1 MRVFVALLR
10 VELKKALLGNPW
22 FWGAVGL
29 GSILA
34 LFSAAQ
40 SFVVFQNT
48 LELAQKYWNQ
58 SDALYSAVSCF
69 AFWMPTRPHEF
80 APGIFIMVWPLLA
93 AAPYAWSWCS
103 ERSSGVLA
111 QACARVSRSAYYAAK
126 ALAGFVAGALAIVLP
141 LILNLVVCA
150 CFAPAA
156 PVWVSDL
163 LYVGVDDAAP
173 LSSLFYNNPLAF
185 CLVWTLV
192 AGAVAGL
199 WATAVGALSMVV
211 RNFLETFVV
220 SYLLLH
226 VLAFVGSQL
235 WMLPLVG
242 SQWELAHSAL
252 LTFDVFSVVGV
263 RSDLDAGPA
272 LIIVV
277 ASLLLFSFML
287 PSLLLRRDVL

>member
-1 MRVFVALLR
+1 M
-10 VELKKALLGNPW
+10 
-22 FWGAVGL
+22 
-29 GSILA
+29 
-34 LFSAAQ
+34 
-40 SFVVFQNT
+40 FQNT
-48 LELAQKYWNQ
+48 LGLAQRYWNQ

-69 AFWMPTRPHEF
+69 AFWMPTRPYEF
-80 APGIFIMVWPLLA
+80 ASGIFIMVWPLLA

-103 ERSSGVLA
+103 ERGSGVLA
-111 QACARVSRSAYYAAK
+111 QACARVSRLTYYAAK
-126 ALAGFVAGALAIVLP
+126 ALAGFVAGALAVALP
-141 LILNLVVCA
+141 LILSLVVCA

-192 AGAVAGL
+192 AGVVAGL
-199 WATAVGALSMVV
+199 WAAAVGALSMVV

-220 SYLLLH
+220 SYLFLH

-235 WMLPLVG
+235 WMLPWIF
-242 SQWELAHSAL
+242 SQRRVADSAL
-252 LTFDVFSVVGV
+252 LTLDVFSVVGV
-263 RSDLDAGPA
+263 RSALDAGLA
-272 LIIVV
+272 LIVVV
-277 ASLLLFSFML
+277 ASLFVFSLMV